1 MKLSKEQIEK
11 LERAL
16 TRAHAAEDAPQFS
29 MNWVYAVMR
38 DIRQEA
44 STARTTMEIPRLMWR
59 AATVV
64 VFLSM
69 MVVGSVLA
77 WNADIRK
84 GSFGGLFTET
94 TLGPGL
100 L

>member
-16 TRAHAAEDAPQFS
+16 SLAHAVQDAPELS
-29 MNWVYAVMR
+29 RSWVYGVMR
-38 DIRQEA
+38 DVRRQA
-44 STARTTMEIPRLMWR
+44 SSARTTMEVPRLVWR

-64 VFLSM
+64 VVVSM
-69 MVVGSVLA
+69 LIVGSVLA
-77 WNADIRK
+77 WNADMRK

-94 TLGPGL
+94 TLGAGL